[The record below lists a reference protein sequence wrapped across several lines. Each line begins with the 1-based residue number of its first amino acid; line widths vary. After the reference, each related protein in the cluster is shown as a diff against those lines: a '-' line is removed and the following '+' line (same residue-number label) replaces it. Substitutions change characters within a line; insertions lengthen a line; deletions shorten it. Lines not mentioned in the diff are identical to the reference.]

1 MCFGRG
7 VSTEAKMAA
16 CSERQ
21 NVKFL
26 TLHKWKEGLSVTQ
39 IHQTLVSD
47 GIKDT
52 PSLHIVRRWVAE
64 FKHGNESLSH
74 RHHTGRQVTSVT
86 RANIE
91 QVRLLI
97 EEDPYLSIKR
107 VSTVLSISVGSAHT
121 ILHDHLNLKKVCA
134 RWIPHLL
141 SDEQKRHRVAS
152 AQEMLDIFEGA
163 DRGRLTDIVTGDEKW
178 FNFFMMPN
186 KHQNRHWM
194 PHNARRHTILR
205 PGFSTQKRMFTIF
218 FDSSSAVVVDMLQKG
233 KHINSR
239 YYRHK
244 ILPQVIN
251 HMKKNKPAS
260 LRTSR
265 LYLLHDNASSH
276 KTKEVNDYLATQKI
290 KVLPHPPYSPD
301 LAPCDFW
308 LFPLLTQCMAER
320 KFSRCQD
327 LAKEVNSQLR
337 RVPRSEYAECFKKL
351 IQRLRQCIEVGGEYF
366 EGLQ

>member
-1 MCFGRG
+1 
-7 VSTEAKMAA
+7 MAG

-52 PSLHIVRRWVAE
+52 PSLRIVRRWVAK

-74 RHHTGRQVTSVT
+74 RHHTGRRVTSVT

-107 VSTVLSISVGSAHT
+107 VSTVLSISVGSAQT

-134 RWIPHLL
+134 HWIPHLL

-163 DRGRLTDIVTGDEKW
+163 DRGRLTGIVTGDEKW

-251 HMKKNKPAS
+251 HMKKKQPAPQNKPTVS
-260 LRTSR
+260 
-265 LYLLHDNASSH
+265 
-276 KTKEVNDYLATQKI
+276 
-290 KVLPHPPYSPD
+290 
-301 LAPCDFW
+301 AP
-308 LFPLLTQCMAER
+308 
-320 KFSRCQD
+320 
-327 LAKEVNSQLR
+327 
-337 RVPRSEYAECFKKL
+337 
-351 IQRLRQCIEVGGEYF
+351 
-366 EGLQ
+366 